1 MGMTNEEL
9 LASPE
14 VQTLIEA
21 KATSLMEE
29 IDSLKAER
37 DGLKGKAKE
46 LETQLADARGK
57 VEAYE
62 AEKAQRELTEYRAGK
77 IAALEISQR
86 AKELLTERVAG
97 DTKETVDTS
106 IESEMAF
113 IKKVAPDVLTKEA
126 PKNRGIPPAE
136 HEEGDA
142 KPKDKPSDRD
152 ILREGNPNFEIA
164 EAIGHIKEPS
174 EDED

>member
-1 MGMTNEEL
+1 MGMTDNEL

-21 KATSLMEE
+21 KTTSLMEE

-37 DGLKGKAKE
+37 DGLKDKTKE

-57 VEAYE
+57 VDTYE
-62 AEKAQRELTEYRAGK
+62 AEKAERELAEYRAEK
-77 IAALEISQR
+77 IAALEVSQR
-86 AKELLTERVAG
+86 AKELLEKRVG
-97 DTKETVDTS
+97 GETKEAVDTS
-106 IESEMAF
+106 IDTEVAF
-113 IKKVAPDVLTKEA
+113 IKEVAPDVLTKEA
-126 PKNRGIPPAE
+126 PTNKGIPPAE
-136 HEEGDA
+136 KDKDV

-152 ILREGNPNFEIA
+152 ILMAGNPNFQIA
-164 EAIGHIKEPS
+164 EAIGSIREPS